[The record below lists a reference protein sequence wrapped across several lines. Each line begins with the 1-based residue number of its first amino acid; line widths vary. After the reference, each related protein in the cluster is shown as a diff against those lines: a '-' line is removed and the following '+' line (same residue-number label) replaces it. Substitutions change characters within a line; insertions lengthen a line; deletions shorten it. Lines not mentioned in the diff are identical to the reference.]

1 MGGSQEQRENLS
13 INRPWR
19 GENRFLERLFK
30 VESFKKLYLAHL
42 SEFSETIFKPKR
54 FHKQVDELAAALRP
68 AVKDESEFKLERFDK
83 VVAGEAVEP
92 ARFGGGGGPGNDGP
106 QRRGGD
112 QGPVMRMGGFGQSV
126 KPIKGFVDAR
136 AKSVADQLA
145 GKSEGLALNDG
156 RGGPGGPGGPGA
168 GLAQAFA
175 SVFMN
180 AFDANHDGQ
189 LTHDEFVAGFDKWF
203 TNWNF
208 DKTGQLTEAQLKAG
222 ISQDLIPSG
231 RAFGRGNGVFGGGRG
246 NPGFP
251 SRNGNG
257 PVDGIGPPPER

>member
-1 MGGSQEQRENLS
+1 MH
-13 INRPWR
+13 P
-19 GENRFLERLFK
+19 FK
-30 VESFKKLYLAHL
+30 VESFKKLYIAHL

-54 FHKQVDELAAALRP
+54 FHKQVEELAAALRP
-68 AVKDESEFKLERFDK
+68 AVRDESEFKLERFNK
-83 VVAGEAVEP
+83 VVAGESVEP
-92 ARFGGGGGPGNDGP
+92 VRFGGGGPGGPANDGP

-112 QGPVMRMGGFGQSV
+112 QGGGPVAGGGGPGGGGMRMGGFGQSV

-136 AKSVADQLA
+136 AQSVADQLA
-145 GKSEGLALNDG
+145 GKSEGMALNDG

-189 LTHDEFVAGFDKWF
+189 LTRDEFVAGFDRWF

-222 ISQDLIPSG
+222 IAQDLIPSG
-231 RAFGRGNGVFGGGRG
+231 RAFGRGNAAFGGGRG

-251 SRNGNG
+251 PRGLNG
-257 PVDGIGPPPER
+257 PAPGDGPPTAR